1 MTTFEWS
8 QEWSSLTVVIQYK
21 FKIIHVIKRL
31 KNVKEQRSCKM
42 RQAFKLFFGF
52 SCNRPHSMFLELTCC
67 EIIVVPDYIK
77 YFELKLYFNW
87 IMR

>member
-42 RQAFKLFFGF
+42 RQAFNYF
-52 SCNRPHSMFLELTCC
+52 SVL
-67 EIIVVPDYIK
+67 VVTDPIAC
-77 YFELKLYFNW
+77 FWN
-87 IMR
+87 